1 MNWQQTATSDAA
13 AIRALWRRNPDA
25 NIGVRCGENI
35 TVLDVDGDLGRS
47 TLRDLELEKGELPET
62 PIALTGSGGCHYYFA
77 FEPSLGN
84 AVRFAPGLDV
94 RTEGGLVVGVGS
106 QNRNGPYRW
115 EAIAELSDTLKPAKM
130 PAWLAELIAGAQPQ
144 TGPNGHFVLPSAPI
158 AAGEGRN
165 KTLYSLGRS
174 LKARNL
180 PPSAIRAALTET
192 NKVQC
197 QPPLDGRE
205 LDALI
210 FQVTHEKDRSGFNP
224 PATLQN
230 GQEVSAWPD
239 PEEPELKQTPVSP
252 MRPEMLPE
260 PLRPW
265 LCDIA
270 DRFQCPLE
278 YIVIPAVVSA
288 GAVLGGKL
296 TVRPK
301 RDDDW
306 REYPNLWGVIV
317 GRPGVLKSPALN
329 EALKPIAGLERA
341 ARDAFEQGKRIREI
355 DLKYAAA
362 QREGFEAELKKLA
375 REGKPIGPIRD
386 KLLALNE
393 KPAVERRYLYHDST
407 VEKV

>member
-1 MNWQQTATSDAA
+1 VKTNFSPEPGPGANKRPPGPGRRSTRAKKVDYALAYARHGFRVFPLHWIDGRGECSCGKAGCSSAGKHPIRMNWQQTATSDAA

-180 PPSAIRAALTET
+180 PVSHPGSF
-192 NKVQC
+192 
-197 QPPLDGRE
+197 DG
-205 LDALI
+205 D
-210 FQVTHEKDRSGFNP
+210 QQGS
-224 PATLQN
+224 
-230 GQEVSAWPD
+230 VSAAPGWSG
-239 PEEPELKQTPVSP
+239 VG
-252 MRPEMLPE
+252 
-260 PLRPW
+260 
-265 LCDIA
+265 CA
-270 DRFQCPLE
+270 DL
-278 YIVIPAVVSA
+278 S
-288 GAVLGGKL
+288 GHS
-296 TVRPK
+296 
-301 RDDDW
+301 
-306 REYPNLWGVIV
+306 RE
-317 GRPGVLKSPALN
+317 R
-329 EALKPIAGLERA
+329 
-341 ARDAFEQGKRIREI
+341 
-355 DLKYAAA
+355 
-362 QREGFEAELKKLA
+362 
-375 REGKPIGPIRD
+375 PIGIQSTSD
-386 KLLALNE
+386 LAE
-393 KPAVERRYLYHDST
+393 WAGGVGMARPRGT
-407 VEKV
+407 